1 MKWYSS
7 ALGLHVDFSNPIS
20 LANPL
25 MIVEKQANAFHI
37 AQPKW
42 EPLKVGAFI
51 GSVEEGGSCNCENL
65 TLNAHG
71 NGTHTE
77 CVGHIT
83 KDRYAIFN
91 ALKSFMCTAVV
102 IRIQPTP
109 IGDDNVVTLEMVK
122 QTLGTERAQAIV
134 MACSGLN
141 EASLFTKNWSGT
153 NPPYLSA
160 ELTTWLANEGFDH
173 LLIDLPSVD
182 REEDGGKLSAHHAWW
197 NYPTAPRMH
206 ATITE
211 LIVVPDDLK
220 SGKFLLQMQVAPLG
234 SDASPS
240 WPILYPLF

>member
-1 MKWYSS
+1 MKHLY
-7 ALGLHVDFSNPIS
+7 LP
-20 LANPL
+20 
-25 MIVEKQANAFHI
+25 
-37 AQPKW
+37 
-42 EPLKVGAFI
+42 
-51 GSVEEGGSCNCENL
+51 
-65 TLNAHG
+65 
-71 NGTHTE
+71 
-77 CVGHIT
+77 
-83 KDRYAIFN
+83 
-91 ALKSFMCTAVV
+91 
-102 IRIQPTP
+102 
-109 IGDDNVVTLEMVK
+109 
-122 QTLGTERAQAIV
+122 
-134 MACSGLN
+134 
-141 EASLFTKNWSGT
+141 KNWSGT